1 MWIVRLVQGMYAN
14 ERSHVRVCEGYTEEF
29 EVKVGVHRDW
39 VLNLLLFIILLE
51 ALPCEFCSGRTFIP
65 MTLLSL
71 LNRSRNVSGGSCLGK
86 KQWRRKD

>member
-39 VLNLLLFIILLE
+39 VLSLLLFILLE
-51 ALPCEFCSGRTFIP
+51 ALPCEFRSGRTFIP

-71 LNRSRNVSGGSCLGK
+71 LNCSRNVSGGSCLGK